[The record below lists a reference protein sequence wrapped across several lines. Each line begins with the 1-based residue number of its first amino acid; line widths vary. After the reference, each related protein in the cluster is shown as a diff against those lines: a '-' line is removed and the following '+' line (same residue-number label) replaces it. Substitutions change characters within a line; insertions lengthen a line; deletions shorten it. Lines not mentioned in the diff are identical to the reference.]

1 MEEWR
6 YFQGSGGNQPLTA
19 LELVDPDRLSLFRYG
34 VLTWI
39 DKDGFPFSVA
49 TDFLLSENGEIL
61 LKKPSAHPTMMGA
74 DVAVL
79 FNHITGIPT
88 GGYTDRRYMLVWG
101 RVSEDKGFLKL
112 HPEEVSEWDEKVLPF
127 DKLCAAAVPQGKKY
141 LESLQPSIDASS
153 SSSGLLFSVDGA
165 FDSASIIIR
174 LGRSSS
180 ARVREPSLT
189 SPAP

>member
-6 YFQGSGGNQPLTA
+6 HLETSGGNQPVTSLA
-19 LELVDPDRLSLFRYG
+19 LVDPDRLSRFRYG
-34 VLTWI
+34 VVTWI

-61 LKKPSAHPTMMGA
+61 LKKPSVPAMTTGGR
-74 DVAVL
+74 VGVL

-112 HPEEVSEWDEKVLPF
+112 HAEELSEWDEKILPF
-127 DKLCAAAVPQGKKY
+127 DKLCAAAVPQAKRY
-141 LESLQPSIDASS
+141 LESLQPSIDA
-153 SSSGLLFSVDGA
+153 
-165 FDSASIIIR
+165 
-174 LGRSSS
+174 
-180 ARVREPSLT
+180 
-189 SPAP
+189 

>member
-1 MEEWR
+1 M
-6 YFQGSGGNQPLTA
+6 TA

-34 VLTWI
+34 VVTWI
-39 DKDGFPFSVA
+39 DEDGFPFSVA

-61 LKKPSAHPTMMGA
+61 LRKPSAYPTMVGA
-74 DVAVL
+74 GASVGVL

-112 HPEEVSEWDEKVLPF
+112 HPEEVSEWDEKILPF

-141 LESLQPSIDASS
+141 LESLQPSIDA
-153 SSSGLLFSVDGA
+153 
-165 FDSASIIIR
+165 
-174 LGRSSS
+174 
-180 ARVREPSLT
+180 
-189 SPAP
+189 